1 MKKTRLFSLS
11 AVALFVALA
20 LPACMANVGSKL
32 EVPKDAA
39 TTCTTYCH
47 DLGLPLDSVVIM
59 ASEVG
64 CVCKARDGAAPTA
77 SGSGAGGGMA
87 AMIVARRAQEQQRQA
102 ARR

>member
-1 MKKTRLFSLS
+1 MKKNRLFSLA
-11 AVALFVALA
+11 AVGLFVTLT
-20 LPACMANVGSKL
+20 LPGCMANVGSKL

-47 DLGLPLDSVVIM
+47 DLGLSLDSVVIM

-64 CVCKARDGAAPTA
+64 CVCKARDGAPTA
-77 SGSGAGGGMA
+77 SGGGAGGGMA